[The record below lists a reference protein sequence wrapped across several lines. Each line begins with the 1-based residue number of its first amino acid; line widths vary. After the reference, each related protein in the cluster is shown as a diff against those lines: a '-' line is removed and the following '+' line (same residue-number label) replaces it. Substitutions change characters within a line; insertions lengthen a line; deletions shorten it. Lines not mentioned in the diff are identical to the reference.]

1 MTFTVEYDH
10 VISNHTYVSH
20 SFEEMAMKHFDWL
33 CDEGILYK
41 GFEEEPF
48 TKEQFKAV
56 IKFLNIKS
64 HQI

>member
-10 VISNHTYVSH
+10 VIGDATYVSH
-20 SFEEMAMKHFDWL
+20 SFEEMASKHFDWL

-56 IKFLNIKS
+56 IKFLSTKSENI
-64 HQI
+64 

>member
-1 MTFTVEYDH
+1 MKITVEYDH
-10 VISNHTYVSH
+10 VIQNSHHVSH
-20 SFEEMAMKHFDWL
+20 SFEEMAMKHFEWL
-33 CDEGILYK
+33 CDQGILYK

-48 TKEQFKAV
+48 SKEQFKAV